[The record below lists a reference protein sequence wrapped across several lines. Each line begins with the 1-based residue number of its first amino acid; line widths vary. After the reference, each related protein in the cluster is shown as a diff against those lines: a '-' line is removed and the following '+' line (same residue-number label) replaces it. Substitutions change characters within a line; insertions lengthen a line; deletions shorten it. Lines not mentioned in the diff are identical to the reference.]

1 MKSSIRTFVVCLVF
15 FLLVVFANGQ
25 SVSVGDQVQYQ
36 CFCFGQEWVRATV
49 EAVSGGSVK
58 VRFGNMDNQ
67 VVTLPINSPKLRLP
81 GRGAGNSGGEWRADQ
96 MQKAFAAEAAPRF
109 RRVVEQFAHFY
120 DPQYNYSGGPVRA
133 AEWQQVM
140 TQLAELD
147 SLCRSRY
154 NGLRNFEGVTYIRPG
169 SVDYRF
175 AVWCDIAAN
184 RAAVEKK
191 ARVGIAK
198 TLINLGY
205 TDENLNFGFNE
216 PDNPVRMETQQLI
229 WDRAKWRAEK
239 IAWLMPKYA
248 EYGVQVPADATSEAE
263 KRADQLRDIVMRDA
277 PGRSYKQPPHH
288 DAAVE
293 SFMRRQFAKEYPGV
307 QVLKIGLDYKTW
319 VQRKSLSYVGSDEIF
334 RYYKVN
340 YNSYK
345 RGTALL
351 KLPNRPFCQ
360 TQDWVVGRNGGS
372 LVAVAVGGSGTF
384 MRCE

>member
-25 SVSVGDQVQYQ
+25 SVSVGDQVRYQ

-49 EAVSGGSVK
+49 EAVSGGSVR

-96 MQKAFAAEAAPRF
+96 MQQAFAAEAAPRF
-109 RRVVEQFAHFY
+109 RRVIEQFAHFY

-133 AEWQQVM
+133 AEWQQAM

-154 NGLRNFEGVTYIRPG
+154 NGVRNFEGVTYLRPG

-239 IAWLMPKYA
+239 IAWLRPKYA
-248 EYGVQVPADATSEAE
+248 EYGVEVPSDATSAAE
-263 KRADQLRDIVMRDA
+263 QRADKLRDIVMRDA

-293 SFMRRQFAKEYPGV
+293 SFMRRQFAKEYPGA

-351 KLPNRPFCQ
+351 KIPGRPFCQ